1 MTNFY
6 GKGSD
11 IRARKEK
18 KAKQNKTKQSR
29 KFHYNFYDTV
39 TALRAKLF
47 VAKLM
52 INQSLQ
58 GVGAG
63 VEIENFYRHSS
74 FNAVFGAW
82 KKPC

>member
-1 MTNFY
+1 MTNFN

-18 KAKQNKTKQSR
+18 KNIQNKTENSITTSMTQLQLPL
-29 KFHYNFYDTV
+29 D
-39 TALRAKLF
+39 AQLF
-47 VAKLM
+47 VTKLM

-63 VEIENFYRHSS
+63 VEIQNFYIVPKRSPFSH
-74 FNAVFGAW
+74 AYI
-82 KKPC
+82 KKVC

>member
-6 GKGSD
+6 GNGSD

-18 KAKQNKTKQSR
+18 TKQNR

-39 TALRAKLF
+39 TALHAKL
-47 VAKLM
+47 LI

-63 VEIENFYRHSS
+63 VDTHRSNCLSNQLLYIPEGFSPDLGWI
-74 FNAVFGAW
+74 
-82 KKPC
+82 

>member
-18 KAKQNKTKQSR
+18 KNIQNR

-39 TALRAKLF
+39 AVLRAKLF

-63 VEIENFYRHSS
+63 VEIQNFYFVPKRSPFSH
-74 FNAVFGAW
+74 AYIKTV
-82 KKPC
+82 C

>member
-1 MTNFY
+1 M
-6 GKGSD
+6 

-18 KAKQNKTKQSR
+18 KNIQNR
-29 KFHYNFYDTV
+29 KFHCNFYDTV

-63 VEIENFYRHSS
+63 VEIENFYIVPESS
-74 FNAVFGAW
+74 PFSYAFLWIGNSIYFLSI
-82 KKPC
+82 

>member
-1 MTNFY
+1 M
-6 GKGSD
+6 GKGATS
-11 IRARKEK
+11 EPGK
-18 KAKQNKTKQSR
+18 KKNIQNR

-39 TALRAKLF
+39 AVLRAKLF

-63 VEIENFYRHSS
+63 VEIQNFYFVPKRSPFSH
-74 FNAVFGAW
+74 AYIKTV
-82 KKPC
+82 C

>member
-1 MTNFY
+1 MTNFN

-18 KAKQNKTKQSR
+18 KNIQNR

-63 VEIENFYRHSS
+63 VEIQNFYFVPKRSPFSH
-74 FNAVFGAW
+74 AYIKTV
-82 KKPC
+82 C